1 MKKMIAYCG
10 LDCDKCEAYIA
21 TQNDDDEMRK
31 KVAKHWSELNNVTI
45 TPDMINCDGCRVDGR
60 KSVYCNGLCPI
71 RKCAAEKNHETCGD
85 CEALESCEK
94 VGMILKNAAEALPN
108 LKQK

>member
-1 MKKMIAYCG
+1 MKQLIAYCG
-10 LDCDKCEAYIA
+10 LDCENCDARIA
-21 TQNDDDEMRK
+21 TVTCDEELKK
-31 KVAKHWSELNNVTI
+31 KVAKNWSEMNGVNI
-45 TPDMINCDGCRVDGR
+45 TPEMINCDGCRVDGR

-71 RKCAAEKNHETCGD
+71 RKCAAEKNYETCGD

-108 LKQK
+108 LKRK